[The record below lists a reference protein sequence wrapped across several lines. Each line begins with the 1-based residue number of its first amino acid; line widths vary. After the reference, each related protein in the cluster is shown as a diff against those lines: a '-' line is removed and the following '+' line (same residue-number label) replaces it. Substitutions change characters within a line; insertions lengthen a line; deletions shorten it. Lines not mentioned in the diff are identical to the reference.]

1 MLVYNLGFFLL
12 AMWLRWRRLT
22 PLCVGEENGTASVG
36 ASVPKPPSVRSYAS
50 VIFSLNALCAPSFLY
65 AMQRT
70 ASAGT
75 EVAFLVCPKVPVCG

>member
-1 MLVYNLGFFLL
+1 MF
-12 AMWLRWRRLT
+12 
-22 PLCVGEENGTASVG
+22 GEENGTASVV
-36 ASVPKPPSVRSYAS
+36 ASVPKPSVRSYAS